1 MASHSA
7 WFALWGLYRHDDA
20 GVSPPPPKEHAET
33 ELELPMSLIQLRRE
47 SGAVSEDRLLS

>member
-7 WFALWGLYRHDDA
+7 WFALWGLWRHDAAA
-20 GVSPPPPKEHAET
+20 GASPKERTET

-47 SGAVSEDRLLS
+47 PGAVSEDRLLS